1 MQNSVMRI
9 YTTYSTKK
17 IKWLNCYVE
26 YVLENEN
33 VLFSSIGLSTITLNK
48 NCGREESETANE
60 IDEEKN

>member
-1 MQNSVMRI
+1 MTELS
-9 YTTYSTKK
+9 
-17 IKWLNCYVE
+17 YVE